1 MQGRLRLSIEGMHCR
16 GCVNRVTAALQGVK
30 GVELS
35 SVEVGSAQMTFQPEQ
50 TSAEEI
56 AAAVD
61 RIGFLRG
68 LKSNRS
74 HHGLFRKDRERRCR
88 R

>member
-1 MQGRLRLSIEGMHCR
+1 MQDRLRLSIEGMHCV

-35 SVEVGSAQMTFQPEQ
+35 SVELGSAQMDFQPEQ

-61 RIGFLRG
+61 RIGFSARFE
-68 LKSNRS
+68 K
-74 HHGLFRKDRERRCR
+74 
-88 R
+88 